1 MSKAYILYH
10 RDMDGYASAYAALS
24 NLRINDYDHSFLHA
38 QRLKQHAR
46 QLPKVDEVKLISVQ
60 YSEPFPDIELGPDVD
75 IYILDFSYSREILL
89 GIQTQV
95 RSLTVIDHHKSAQPQ
110 LEGLDFAVFDTSK
123 AACVLAFEYFFPGME
138 VPEPIMLLGRY
149 DIWDHDVAVKAYQLY
164 MLDQYS
170 LCLNLRTFLAIFIH
184 AHCSNE
190 CDFLEAKRDGYER
203 LLIQENTTYQHVKN
217 KMARVVEFLGM
228 KIAFYQT
235 VDRKLIPY
243 QGNDWCKYTNVDASM
258 AFIIFPDDK
267 VNFSF
272 RSLNGQALKLVEL
285 MSAHLAT
292 GGGHSNAAGFHCN
305 LERGLRIIENM
316 NKLERLEVKEVKT
329 LRMYNGSISLLRQ
342 ERDLEYHVY

>member
-24 NLRINDYDHSFLHA
+24 NLRIDDYDHSFHHA
-38 QRLKQHAR
+38 QQLKQHAR
-46 QLPKVDEVKLISVQ
+46 QLPDVDEVKLISVQ

-75 IYILDFSYSREILL
+75 VYILDFSYSREILL
-89 GIQTQV
+89 GIQTQI

-110 LEGLDFAVFDTSK
+110 LEGLDFAVFDSTK

-138 VPEPIMLLGRY
+138 VPGPITLIGRY
-149 DIWDHDVAVKAYQLY
+149 DAWDHDVAVKAYQLY
-164 MLDQYS
+164 MVDQYS
-170 LCLNLRTFLAIFIH
+170 LCLDLITFLANYIH
-184 AHCSNE
+184 DHCTNVCS
-190 CDFLEAKRDGYER
+190 FQEARAAGYER

-235 VDRKLIPY
+235 VDRRLISY
-243 QGNDWCKYTNVDASM
+243 QGNDWCRHTNVDAAM
-258 AFIIFPDDK
+258 AFIIFPDGK

-285 MSAHLAT
+285 MSALMGT
-292 GGGHSNAAGFHCN
+292 GGGHPNAAAFHCG

-316 NKLERLEVKEVKT
+316 NKLERLAVKEVKT
-329 LRMYNGSISLLRQ
+329 LRMYDGSISSLQQ